1 MFGLCLE
8 DSGILNG
15 NFDCVW
21 KVSGKFLEGVWK
33 VYEKSKS
40 GLRLGVS

>member
-1 MFGLCLE
+1 MCLE
-8 DSGILNG
+8 DAGILNG
-15 NFDCVW
+15 ILT
-21 KVSGKFLEGVWK
+21 VSGKFLEGVWK

>member
-1 MFGLCLE
+1 MGFYKVSGGCLI
-8 DSGILNG
+8 GVG
-15 NFDCVW
+15 VW

-33 VYEKSKS
+33 VYEKSRS